1 MSCNDCEKFEEEGNI
16 AYYRW
21 GTANVGMIG
30 CKKHLREIF
39 NALDET
45 QNEES
50 KNSKIFKE
58 RLNKNTNDFDLIIV
72 DMLKHINKLEERNDN
87 SNICI

>member
-1 MSCNDCEKFEEEGNI
+1 MSCDDCEKFEEEGKI

-39 NALDET
+39 DA
-45 QNEES
+45 
-50 KNSKIFKE
+50 
-58 RLNKNTNDFDLIIV
+58 LNKVQEDV
-72 DMLKHINKLEERNDN
+72 E
-87 SNICI
+87 